1 MVENNEQQEN
11 LNQDEPKSEEPKQK
25 ETTPPINQ
33 KRQSSEKSPYVRKF
47 APVKDDCCNGKCKK
61 ELADIAESVEKGTM
75 TCAKCKTE
83 FSQGYSPHPR
93 NVFFCEKC
101 GQENGCAKGEFR
113 V

>member
-1 MVENNEQQEN
+1 M
-11 LNQDEPKSEEPKQK
+11 
-25 ETTPPINQ
+25 
-33 KRQSSEKSPYVRKF
+33 
-47 APVKDDCCNGKCKK
+47 A
-61 ELADIAESVEKGTM
+61 
-75 TCAKCKTE
+75 CAKCKTE